1 MNYYQPN
8 PYTQY
13 PSYQPYQPAY
23 PVYTPEQ
30 IKEYEAQQKKRTFK
44 KTCTA
49 IGGLMLVVVG
59 VELFI
64 QTVLMF
70 IFMMFDGAF
79 SMFNIDNGFQGF
91 EPTAYFVLVGLSSL
105 MFNFFPGLIYV
116 KISGRK
122 LADTLTFERI
132 GFKKLVT
139 AICMGLL
146 VCMFA
151 NFVTDGFSRSLDF
164 FFNIKNNMPA
174 SGSDVTAF
182 ETVLYVIA
190 FSLVPAFA
198 EEFLFRGVVLGTLR
212 KYGDGFAI
220 FASAFLFGLLHGNF
234 VQIPFAFIVGLVLG
248 YIVCYTNSMIPS
260 IIVHF
265 LNNFLSVATVVFLA
279 GMSDMQVEIISASI
293 ILGLFIVGLF
303 AFSSF
308 AKSDRKGFLVLGNN
322 NTEMEAT
329 LSKKIG
335 IFFTSATIIIF
346 IIVMVLMAIY
356 TMMTYA

>member
-13 PSYQPYQPAY
+13 PSYPPYYLGYPAH
-23 PVYTPEQ
+23 TPEQ
-30 IKEYEAQQKKRTFK
+30 MKEYEAQQKKRTFK

-49 IGGLMLVVVG
+49 IGGLMLIVVG

-64 QTVLMF
+64 QTALMF

-79 SMFNIDNGFQGF
+79 NMLDFNNGFQGF

-105 MFNFFPGLIYV
+105 LFNFFPGFIYV
-116 KISGRK
+116 KVSGRK
-122 LADTLTFERI
+122 LSDMLTFERI

-139 AICMGLL
+139 AISVGLF

-164 FFNIKNNMPA
+164 FFNIKNSMPA
-174 SGSDVTAF
+174 SGSDVNTF
-182 ETVLYVIA
+182 ETVLYIIA

-220 FASAFLFGLLHGNF
+220 FASALLFGLLHGNF

-248 YIVCYTNSMIPS
+248 YIVCYTNSLLPS

-265 LNNFLSVATVVFLA
+265 LNNFLSVATIVFFTD
-279 GMSDMQVEIISASI
+279 MSDANAEIISLSI
-293 ILGLFIVGLF
+293 ILAIFVIGLF
-303 AFSSF
+303 AFSSL
-308 AKSDRKGFLVLGNN
+308 AKNDKEGFLALGNN

-329 LSKKIG
+329 LSKKVG
-335 IFFTSATIIIF
+335 IFFTSATVIIF
-346 IIVMVLMAIY
+346 MVAMILMAAY
-356 TMMTYA
+356 TLTTYA